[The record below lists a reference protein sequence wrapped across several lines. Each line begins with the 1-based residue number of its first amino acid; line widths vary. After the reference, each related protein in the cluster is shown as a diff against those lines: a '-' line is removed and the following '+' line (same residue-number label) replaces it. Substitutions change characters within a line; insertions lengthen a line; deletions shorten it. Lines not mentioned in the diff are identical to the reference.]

1 MQLSQ
6 YKIHAQGR
14 LAPTAENEVDF
25 EIQGEGTLIGLD
37 NGNPMS
43 HEDFKGSR
51 RRAFNGLC
59 LAMLQS
65 TAKPGQIRVTATSPG
80 LQSNSVTITTK
91 A

>member
-1 MQLSQ
+1 
-6 YKIHAQGR
+6 
-14 LAPTAENEVDF
+14 
-25 EIQGEGTLIGLD
+25 
-37 NGNPMS
+37 MS

-51 RRAFNGLC
+51 RRTFNGLC

-80 LQSNSVTITTK
+80 LQSDSVTITTK